1 MPTSGWHKSSQSLL
15 SPDTEDAT
23 GSRNAYASIAVN
35 PLMSLASKYIH
46 MFLPCVVGI
55 VVVIDSIMQ

>member
-1 MPTSGWHKSSQSLL
+1 MPTSGWHKSFQSLS

-23 GSRNAYASIAVN
+23 GSRDAYASIAVN
-35 PLMSLASKYIH
+35 PSMCEYIH

-55 VVVIDSIMQ
+55 VVVIDSIM